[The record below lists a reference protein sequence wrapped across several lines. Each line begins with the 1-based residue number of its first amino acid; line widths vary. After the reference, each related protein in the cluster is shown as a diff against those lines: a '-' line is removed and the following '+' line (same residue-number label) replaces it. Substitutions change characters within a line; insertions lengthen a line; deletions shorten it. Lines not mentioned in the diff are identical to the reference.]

1 MKWLANLF
9 IILISSIWLRFEA
22 FILLS
27 WYAAYVIFMKYNE
40 TTELFVKKLLAGSKV
55 NNEAEAINADMS
67 CPQVKCFLFLF
78 LSLEVS

>member
-40 TTELFVKKLLAGSKV
+40 TTELFVKKLFAGSKV
-55 NNEAEAINADMS
+55 NNDAEAINTDMP
-67 CPQVKCFLFLF
+67 CPQVKRLFF
-78 LSLEVS
+78 YFYH

>member
-9 IILISSIWLRFEA
+9 IILISSVWLRFEA

-27 WYAAYVIFMKYNE
+27 WYAAYVTFMKYNE

-55 NNEAEAINADMS
+55 NKVEAVNADMP
-67 CPQVKCFLFLF
+67 CPQVKRFFF
-78 LSLEVS
+78 YSYH